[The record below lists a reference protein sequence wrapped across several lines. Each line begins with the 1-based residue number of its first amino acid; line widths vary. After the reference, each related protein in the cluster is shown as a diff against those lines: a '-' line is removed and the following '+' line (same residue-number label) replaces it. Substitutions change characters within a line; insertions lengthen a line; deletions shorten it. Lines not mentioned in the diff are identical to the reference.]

1 MVATTLTVVSCLH
14 RHASLD
20 SMREVETFQPLAS
33 PPTFGRTIHDTRLP
47 TSGNGIMFRAA
58 RSDHEIQVFDDP
70 GGHVFVAA
78 ELDVLG
84 TGGAHGTPPGKPG
97 ELQPVEPDRR
107 RRFLAAEVVDHLGAA
122 VDADAD
128 AAGERAGQFEQDP

>member
-33 PPTFGRTIHDTRLP
+33 RPTFGRTIHGTRPL
-47 TSGNGIMFRAA
+47 TSGNGIIFRAGL
-58 RSDHEIQVFDDP
+58 RSDHEIQVIDDLS
-70 GGHVFVAA
+70 GNVFVAA
-78 ELDVLG
+78 EFDVLG
-84 TGGAHGTPPGKPG
+84 AGRAHRAPAGKPG

-107 RRFLAAEVVDHLGAA
+107 RRLLAVQGPDTL
-122 VDADAD
+122 DAH
-128 AAGERAGQFEQDP
+128 